1 MPNRRSFLK
10 SVSSTALA
18 GPLFAQ
24 KTAHPSASLPP
35 LPRPDDPA
43 YWSKVRDQFMLARD
57 KVFFNNGTI
66 GAMPRV
72 VFERTVSHLR
82 MLATDVADWDYKGPN
97 WIAGYG
103 DNETVRA
110 KAAKL
115 LNADVKEVAI
125 TENVTCA
132 NSYLAAGLDL
142 DTGCEIVTSNQEHPG
157 GQCPW
162 LNAAARHHGTV
173 SKFELPRPVHDAGQ
187 VMEIV
192 SKSFTPRTR
201 VLFLSHVITG
211 AGAILPIKEICAE
224 ARSRGIFS
232 VIDGA
237 QAFGHIAVDVKDL
250 GCDAYVGC
258 FHKWILA
265 PAGQGFLYLRGNR
278 EKSVWTT
285 LASSNWENHDDDGMR
300 LSQRGTGSMSLQVG
314 TDAALDFHMG
324 LGPERVQQRIKYLG
338 DRLRAGLREIPKVNL
353 FSPDDNRMCAGLTV
367 YGIEGMDGGKLQDEM
382 WNRGRLRPRSSAGGV
397 RHCTHIFNSPEE
409 VDRSLEIVRALARG

>member
-24 KTAHPSASLPP
+24 KATHPVSSPP

-72 VFERTVSHLR
+72 VFERTVAHLR
-82 MLATDVADWDYKGPN
+82 MMATDVADWDYKGGN

-103 DNETVRA
+103 DNETIRA
-110 KAAKL
+110 KAARL
-115 LNADVKEVAI
+115 LNAGVKEVAI

-132 NSYLAAGLDL
+132 NSYIAGGLDL
-142 DTGCEIVTSNQEHPG
+142 DNGCEIVTSNQEHPG

-173 SKFELPRPVHDAGQ
+173 SKFELPRPVHDSAQ
-187 VMEIV
+187 VIEV
-192 SKSFTPRTR
+192 VTKAFTPRTR
-201 VLFLSHVITG
+201 VLFLSHLITG

-224 ARSRGIFS
+224 ARSRGIFT

-237 QAFGHIAVDVKDL
+237 QAFGHIPVDVKDL

-265 PAGQGFLYLRGNR
+265 PAGQGFLYVKENR

-285 LASSNWENHDDDGMR
+285 LASSNWDNHEDDGMR

-314 TDAALDFHMG
+314 TDAALDFHIG
-324 LGPERVQQRIKYLG
+324 LGPDRVQQRIKYLG
-338 DRLRAGLREIPKVNL
+338 DRLRAGLRQIPKVKIY
-353 FSPDDNRMCAGLTV
+353 SPDDNRMCAGITV

-409 VDRSLEIVRALARG
+409 VDRSLEIVRTLAKG